1 MNTKETNRDD
11 LLRQYLREMGS
22 NPILDPEREAR
33 LARRMRRARRE
44 LAQIFSALPASC
56 RPPGAEGDSPSL
68 AECEEW
74 TTDQVDS
81 AFQRILN
88 ATESSG
94 DPDLNRLARRARLE
108 KLRFDDARE
117 AFIVGHLRLVVHI
130 AKAYSKRSLSLL
142 DLIQEGNLGLM
153 RAVEKF
159 DPERGTRFSTYARW
173 WIKQAVQRGISN
185 KGRTIRIPEHQDAR
199 NRQVARAGE
208 ELARDLGR
216 QPGPE
221 EIAERVDLP
230 AGELLETLDLPPEP
244 VSLEGLSEGDEG
256 RNLLDTL
263 ADPEAVSPLEEASR
277 EEWKN
282 RLAATLAT
290 LRPREERI
298 LRLRFGIGR
307 SRSYSLREISKKMDL
322 SRERIRQIELR
333 AVRLLHAALP
343 QFRPVDVAM
352 DT

>member
-1 MNTKETNRDD
+1 MNTKVTNRDD
-11 LLRQYLREMGS
+11 LLRQYLREMGLNS
-22 NPILDPEREAR
+22 ILDPEKEAR

-44 LAQIFSALPASC
+44 LAGIFSALPVSC
-56 RPPGAEGDSPSL
+56 RPPGAEGESPSL

-159 DPERGTRFSTYARW
+159 DPERGTKFSTYAR
-173 WIKQAVQRGISN
+173 
-185 KGRTIRIPEHQDAR
+185 
-199 NRQVARAGE
+199 
-208 ELARDLGR
+208 
-216 QPGPE
+216 
-221 EIAERVDLP
+221 
-230 AGELLETLDLPPEP
+230 
-244 VSLEGLSEGDEG
+244 
-256 RNLLDTL
+256 
-263 ADPEAVSPLEEASR
+263 
-277 EEWKN
+277 
-282 RLAATLAT
+282 
-290 LRPREERI
+290 
-298 LRLRFGIGR
+298 
-307 SRSYSLREISKKMDL
+307 
-322 SRERIRQIELR
+322 
-333 AVRLLHAALP
+333 
-343 QFRPVDVAM
+343 
-352 DT
+352 